1 VRKAGAISS
10 KSGDW
15 LAEIKH
21 HGEDT
26 MTSEVLVFFDAF
38 SLHEPVVTSLENA
51 MALNGSLTS

>member
-1 VRKAGAISS
+1 VKKAGAISS

-15 LAEIKH
+15 LAEIKL

-26 MTSEVLVFFDAF
+26 MTSAVLVFFDAF
-38 SLHEPVVTSLENA
+38 SLREPVSTSLENA

>member
-1 VRKAGAISS
+1 VKKAGGISS

-15 LAEIKH
+15 LAEIKL

-26 MTSEVLVFFDAF
+26 MISAVPVFFDAF
-38 SLHEPVVTSLENA
+38 SLREPVSTSLGNA